1 MSFLRLAFV
10 AGSIVLPHSA
20 LSLSRVPF
28 FLPRSS
34 SRIAAMRQSS
44 FYCGTTTT
52 TTTTSLSLSSRR
64 GVSRS
69 NSSGGAGRPRFPSS
83 LFESLEDSQEDSQEQ
98 AQKKKKKKKG
108 FTINPNLVGSISSD
122 GIVTNQLPT
131 RSRPQSSTLGV
142 PSRKKDSRSNSSG
155 GARRTRRPRDPAPA
169 IPPPGQPGRGCFR
182 QLVVVGNDVFVVKKD
197 DQRTGVETRGTV
209 ARHLT
214 NSPYHPRGIKVML
227 TSGQVGRVTRF
238 VDDE

>member
-1 MSFLRLAFV
+1 MTFLRLAFL
-10 AGSIVLPHSA
+10 AGSLVLPHSA
-20 LSLSRVPF
+20 LSLSRVPL

-64 GVSRS
+64 G
-69 NSSGGAGRPRFPSS
+69 G
-83 LFESLEDSQEDSQEQ
+83 
-98 AQKKKKKKKG
+98 
-108 FTINPNLVGSISSD
+108 
-122 GIVTNQLPT
+122 
-131 RSRPQSSTLGV
+131 
-142 PSRKKDSRSNSSG
+142 SRSNSSG
-155 GARRTRRPRDPAPA
+155 GARRPRRPREPAPA

-182 QLVVVGNDVFVVKKD
+182 ELVVVGNDVFVVKKD

-209 ARHLT
+209 SRHLT